1 MLSANLFYYC
11 NFNLVNL
18 KQLQQYKVVFFCLL
32 SCIRLYELHDLIND
46 PLQITNLAYDPAY
59 SEVRK
64 DLEEQL
70 HQLEIEKLWINM
82 PKDV

>member
-1 MLSANLFYYC
+1 M
-11 NFNLVNL
+11 
-18 KQLQQYKVVFFCLL
+18 
-32 SCIRLYELHDLIND
+32 YELHDLIND